1 MTDIFNV
8 LSADQARQIKE
19 VFGTPTYVYSQRALE
34 KNARETL
41 AFPHAF
47 GLTVRYAM
55 KALPNAAI
63 LQLFQ
68 NQGLHIDASSG
79 YEVERAL
86 QARIHPTKIQLTAQ
100 ELPPQLPGYILR
112 GVRFN
117 ACSLHQLE
125 TIGKIAPGS
134 EISVRIN
141 PGKGSG
147 ANGKVNVGGFAS
159 SFGIWHELIPEVK
172 EIAQTYDLRITR
184 LHTHIGSGTDPHVW
198 QQVALTSLDIVL
210 QFPEVTTLNLG
221 GGFKVA
227 RVPEEKATN
236 LQECG
241 RPIQRA
247 LIDFYHKK
255 ARRLHLEIEPGTY
268 LVANAGVVVSSIN
281 DIVST
286 DRYTFLKVDSGMTEV
301 TRPILYAAQ
310 HPIAIV
316 SRDPETDLES
326 RAEREYVVVGHC
338 CESGDLWTP
347 AQGNAEQ
354 IQTRLLPEAEI
365 GDILIL
371 GGAGAYCSAMSTKNY
386 NSFPEAAEVLITN
399 NGSLELI
406 RERQRLEE
414 VTKKEIRILV

>member
-1 MTDIFNV
+1 MNKNAMILTP
-8 LSADQARQIKE
+8 SQARQVRRE
-19 VFGTPTYVYSQRALE
+19 FETPTYVYSQAVLE
-34 KNARETL
+34 QSAQEVL
-41 AFPHAF
+41 AFPHVF

-55 KALPNAAI
+55 KALPNAAV

-79 YEVERAL
+79 YEVERAI
-86 QARIHPTKIQLTAQ
+86 QAGIDSTKIQLTAQ
-100 ELPPQLPGYILR
+100 ELPHNLERIISK

-125 TIGKIAPGS
+125 EVGKIAPGS

-326 RAEREYVVVGHC
+326 RAEREHVVVGHC

-414 VTKKEIRILV
+414 VTKKEIR

>member
-41 AFPHAF
+41 AFPHVF

-55 KALPNAAI
+55 KALPNAAV

-79 YEVERAL
+79 YEVERAI
-86 QARIHPTKIQLTAQ
+86 QAGIDSTKIQLTAQ
-100 ELPPQLPGYILR
+100 ELPHNLERIISK

-125 TIGKIAPGS
+125 EVGKISPGS

-147 ANGKVNVGGFAS
+147 ANGKVNVGGSTS
-159 SFGIWHELIPEVK
+159 SFGIWYELIPKVK

-184 LHTHIGSGTDPHVW
+184 LHTHIGSGTDPKVW
-198 QQVALTSLDIVL
+198 QEVALTSLDIVH
-210 QFPEVTTLNLG
+210 QFPQVTTLNLG

-227 RVPEEKATN
+227 RVPEEKATD

-247 LIDFYHKK
+247 LIDFYHRKG
-255 ARRLHLEIEPGTY
+255 RRLHLEIEPGTY
-268 LVANAGVVVSSIN
+268 LVANAGVVVCSIN

-286 DRYTFLKVDSGMTEV
+286 DAYAFLKVDSGMTEV
-301 TRPILYAAQ
+301 TRPALYAAQ
-310 HPIAIV
+310 HSITIV
-316 SRDPETDLES
+316 SGNPHTDLES
-326 RAEREYVVVGHC
+326 RTEKDYVVGGPC

-347 AQGNAEQ
+347 TPGDAEQ
-354 IQTRLLPEAEI
+354 IQTRRLPEAEI

-399 NGSLELI
+399 NGSLKLI
-406 RERQRLEE
+406 RERQKLEE
-414 VTKKEIRILV
+414 VTQG